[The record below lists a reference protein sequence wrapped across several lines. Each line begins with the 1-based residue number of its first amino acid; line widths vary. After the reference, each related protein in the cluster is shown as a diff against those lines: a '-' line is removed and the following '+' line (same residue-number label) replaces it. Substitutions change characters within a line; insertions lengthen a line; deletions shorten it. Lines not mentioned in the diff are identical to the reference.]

1 MNMKNYEKLIQEILC
16 NKFVIM
22 TSDFSKILNIS
33 FVSNG
38 IIVTFEYW
46 KVDDEFRETKEI
58 YNSEINAFIFEKSF
72 NK

>member
-1 MNMKNYEKLIQEILC
+1 MKNYKNLIKEILC
-16 NKFVIM
+16 DKYVIM
-22 TSDFSKILNIS
+22 SSDFSKILNIS

-46 KVDDEFRETKEI
+46 YDDNELRDTREI